1 MMNKMHN
8 NKFQSDQ
15 RGVVS
20 FMVTLIMMLVISL
33 IVIGF
38 TQVTMRSRRE
48 ALDKQL
54 SSQAYY
60 AAESGINKAIDDINA
75 QVGSIAEQNAC
86 TDNNYTLPTLDITN
100 GVAVTCVLVNTHPN
114 SIVGSASQ
122 SGSFVAY
129 IYPVNSTGFGSPALD
144 TLTFTWAP
152 ANGQTPQANGCGVAG
167 QFPASIPAT
176 CAFGLLRVDLFQF
189 ANLNTDATQPPN
201 DLNSSTTALY
211 LQPLSSG
218 SGTATIS
225 SMSAD
230 SHIVGAKCDAEKCQ
244 ATIDLS
250 GVAGGKQYYARLSS
264 MYRDVPSFKITGNL
278 VSGGASYFKDSQVV
292 IDSTG
297 RAQDVLRRVQVRYPL
312 KSSDMTPPW
321 AVAGKV
327 CKRLNVIPAALPA
340 TQYSVINDNMCN

>member
-1 MMNKMHN
+1 MRNKMHKN
-8 NKFQSDQ
+8 TMRPDQ

-54 SSQAYY
+54 SSQAFY
-60 AAESGINKAIDDINA
+60 AAESGVNKAIDDIISA
-75 QVGSIAEQNAC
+75 QSVGSIANKDTCA
-86 TDNNYTLPTLDITN
+86 DDSNYTAPTLDGSN
-100 GVAVTCVLVNTHPN
+100 VAVTCVMVDTNPS

-129 IYPVNSTGFGSPALD
+129 IYPVNANGSGSPALN
-144 TLTFTWAP
+144 TLTFSWSP
-152 ANGQTPQANGCGVAG
+152 ANGQTPQANGCTGVVG
-167 QFPASIPAT
+167 QFPASVPAT

-189 ANLNTDATQPPN
+189 ANVNTNPLDGNA
-201 DLNSSTTALY
+201 TTALY
-211 LQPLSSG
+211 LQPLNSG
-218 SGTATIS
+218 GVATIS
-225 SMSAD
+225 SMNAD
-230 SHIVGAKCDAEKCQ
+230 SHIVSAKCDTQKCQ
-244 ATIDLS
+244 ATIDMS
-250 GVAGGKQYYARLSS
+250 AMASTKQYYARLSS
-264 MYRDVPSFKITGNL
+264 LYRDVPSFKITGDL
-278 VSGGASYFKDSQVV
+278 VSGGASHFKDSQIV

-321 AVAGKV
+321 AAAGKV

-340 TQYSVINDNMCN
+340 TPYSVANDDMCN